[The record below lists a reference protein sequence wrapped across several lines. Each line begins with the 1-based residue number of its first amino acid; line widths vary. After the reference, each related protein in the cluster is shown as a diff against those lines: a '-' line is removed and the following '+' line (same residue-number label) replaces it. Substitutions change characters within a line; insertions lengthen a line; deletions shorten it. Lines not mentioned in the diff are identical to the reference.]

1 MITITVKKEMDFHD
15 LLNESWEGAEDFL
28 KEVQQAG
35 KEDELMELL
44 ADEFGDDGISQTSLN
59 DEFWF
64 NDDYWRE
71 LLGMTKDNN

>member
-15 LLNESWEGAEDFL
+15 LLNESWSGAKRFL
-28 KEVQQAG
+28 EEVQQAG
-35 KEDELMELL
+35 KEDELMDLL
-44 ADEFGDDGISQTSLN
+44 ADEFGDDGIDQTSLN

-71 LLGMTKDNN
+71 LLGMTKDND